1 MRTRSGHTREIFNNT
16 HLSTSHKNQFDFLKK
31 KRQKDS
37 NEVTKINKQINQ
49 NKVNIEKNT
58 IVNITKGSKMKKS
71 KKSPSLNKPEKEQN
85 TFLELIRNNS
95 NQEVFND
102 NFVDSLMVRPDK
114 ESPGTGLKNLGNT
127 CFLNSVLQCIL
138 YTIPLKNYFAVSN
151 HSETCKSKN
160 VCFICEYGR
169 LSNQIRKFNFILGE
183 KKSAVTPQNIIHNI
197 KNIANHIR
205 IGRQEDAHEFLL
217 YFLAAM
223 ENSATNYV
231 ISIDKKYNKLKK
243 GQISFLEDNLI
254 QKIFGGALSSSVTCQ
269 RCKNS
274 SSRVDRFL
282 DISLVRKKN

>member
-1 MRTRSGHTREIFNNT
+1 MRTRSCQIPVIFKNRD
-16 HLSTSHKNQFDFLKK
+16 LSLNQKSQFDFLKK
-31 KRQKDS
+31 KREKDP
-37 NEVTKINKQINQ
+37 KINK
-49 NKVNIEKNT
+49 NIKQTKLKNDKNT
-58 IVNITKGSKMKKS
+58 PVKISNGSKLPKS
-71 KKSPSLNKPEKEQN
+71 KKSTPIIKPEPKQN
-85 TFLELIRNNS
+85 NLIELIRNHS

-102 NFVDSLMVRPDK
+102 NFVDSLMMRPDR

-138 YTIPLKNYFAVSN
+138 YTIPLKNYFALSN
-151 HSETCKSKN
+151 HYETCKSKN

-169 LSNQIRKFNFILGE
+169 LSNQIRKFILIQGE
-183 KKSAVTPQNIIHNI
+183 KKSAVTPQNIIQNI

-243 GQISFLEDNLI
+243 GQISFFEDNLI
-254 QKIFGGALSSSVTCQ
+254 QKIFGGALNSSVTCQ
-269 RCKNS
+269 KCKNT

-282 DISLVRKKN
+282 DISLVIKN